1 MTLRDHM
8 LADADDDADADAR
21 RTVIGAVRKA
31 PDGVR
36 HVLSSNDDAVRFSG
50 GGAGQGNRP

>member
-1 MTLRDHM
+1 M
-8 LADADDDADADAR
+8 LADADADADADAR